1 MPLAEPVPDLLSLD
15 LLRSVGG
22 LGSIRRASQAHGMSQ
37 PAASMRLRTLER
49 TLGLELLDRTS
60 GRAQLTPTGRAVV
73 QWSESVFS
81 AMSALLLGTAALRT
95 GGRIQ
100 LRLAAS
106 MTVAEY
112 LVPMWLERLRIANP
126 SLRVSLEMG
135 NSAQVAE
142 WVSGG
147 KVDVGFVEGLEDL
160 RGLENVEVET
170 DNLVLVVSPSHP
182 WAGRVRPVPGPEL
195 ASEPLVMREVGSGTR
210 EVLERAL
217 DSSGLAATPLAELGS
232 TTAIKAAVAGGLGP
246 AVLSRLAVRV
256 EVADGRLIEVATVN
270 LDLRRSIRAV
280 WSGRRQLG
288 GPAKQLLTCAGASA
302 ER

>member
-60 GRAQLTPTGRAVV
+60 GRAQLTPTGQAVV
-73 QWSESVFS
+73 QWSEAVFS

-95 GGRIQ
+95 EGRIQ

-112 LVPMWLERLRIANP
+112 LVPTWLERLRIANP
-126 SLRVSLEMG
+126 GLRVSLEMG

-160 RGLENVEVET
+160 RGLASVEVET
-170 DNLVLVVSPSHP
+170 DNLVLVVSPSHS
-182 WAGRVRPVPGPEL
+182 WAGRVRPIPGPEL

-217 DSSGLAATPLAELGS
+217 DSSGLAITPLAELGS
-232 TTAIKAAVAGGLGP
+232 TTAIKAAVAAGLGP

-256 EVADGRLIEVATVN
+256 EIADGRLIEVPTVD
-270 LDLRRSIRAV
+270 LDLGRSIRAV
-280 WSGRRQLG
+280 WSVRRQLG

>member
-22 LGSIRRASQAHGMSQ
+22 LGSIRRASQAHGISQ

-95 GGRIQ
+95 EGRIQ

-112 LVPMWLERLRIANP
+112 LVPTWLEKLRTANP
-126 SLRVSLEMG
+126 GLKVSLEMG

-142 WVSGG
+142 WVSA
-147 KVDVGFVEGLEDL
+147 KNVDVGFVEGLEDL
-160 RGLENVEVET
+160 RGLASAEVES
-170 DNLVLVVSPSHP
+170 DDLVLVVAPSHP
-182 WAGRVRPVPGPEL
+182 WAGRARPVSGPEL
-195 ASEPLVMREVGSGTR
+195 VTAPLVMREVGSGTR

-217 DSSGLAATPLAELGS
+217 DSSGLAVTPVAELGS
-232 TTAIKAAVAGGLGP
+232 TTAIKAAVEGGLGP

-256 EVADGRLIEVATVN
+256 EVADGRLIEVPTVD

-280 WSGRRQLG
+280 WSGGRRLR
-288 GPAKQLLTCAGASA
+288 GPAKQLLASVGAV
-302 ER
+302 EGG